1 MTSKKTTNNTSI
13 PTSLDGTAA
22 APAKAPKGR
31 APRTSTTAVTH
42 KHKKAV
48 SATED
53 AVAPPTVP
61 PLKPRFLLL
70 IEPARKSQFVHIF
83 MPNPAASKGVRPR
96 RIGSTRSRLS
106 SPSAIS
112 PKLTD
117 GRSVGALLYPELER
131 SVPLHRPMEQAPS
144 VAPGM
149 SPWLNR

>member
-61 PLKPRFLLL
+61 AVETPL
-70 IEPARKSQFVHIF
+70 
-83 MPNPAASKGVRPR
+83 
-96 RIGSTRSRLS
+96 
-106 SPSAIS
+106 PSAYPTREEIAIRAYLYAESRGFQGGS
-112 PKLTD
+112 PEEDWLHAEQ
-117 GRSVGALLYPELER
+117 ALLAER
-131 SVPLHRPMEQAPS
+131 DLA
-144 VAPGM
+144 
-149 SPWLNR
+149 